1 MNQSDSDDNNKKM
14 KNSTKAKKGSNDK
27 SGDSFEKYKC
37 EIVEKCFEKEYKSD
51 GKFVFII

>member
-1 MNQSDSDDNNKKM
+1 M
-14 KNSTKAKKGSNDK
+14 KNSTKAKKASNDK
-27 SGDSFEKYKC
+27 SGNSFEKYKC